1 MSHPTVQSHGE
12 AEIGSNGTAAQP
24 LNGSTAQRKMYL
36 ELHAATSFSFLE
48 GASLPEDL
56 VAEASRLGYSALAV
70 CDRDGVYGAPR
81 FHKAAL
87 AAGMRPLVGCEISL
101 DAVGTGTLAG
111 QSRDRQ
117 GVVDRNNGKS
127 AHGLRF
133 MGHESQPLPDG
144 RGSKTGR
151 GSRTNHAPDRFTVLV
166 ENRRGYQNLCR
177 LLTRM
182 HLRSPKGEGRA
193 TWNDLEEYAGGLVAL
208 TPDLP
213 HAGPLQAIFGPK
225 NLYIEI
231 QRHFPARA
239 GASPTNAASNM
250 PAVTACRFWPP
261 TVSATPKN
269 RNERYST
276 FSPASGKK
284 QFSTA
289 QAACWTPMPNAI
301 SNLPAEMAR
310 LFRDLPDAVLNTKE
324 LAARLDFTLKD
335 LGYEFPHYPVPPGET
350 EMSYLRQV
358 TEQGAR
364 ERYRPYHERAQ
375 RQIEHELRVIEKLK
389 LPGYFLNRLGND
401 PLLPRKQNPGART
414 RFGGQQRGLLQ
425 PGDHGRRP
433 GRHGAAVRAL
443 SFRRTRRV
451 ARHRH

>member
-1 MSHPTVQSHGE
+1 
-12 AEIGSNGTAAQP
+12 
-24 LNGSTAQRKMYL
+24 MYL

-87 AAGMRPLVGCEISL
+87 AAGVRPLVGCEISL
-101 DAVGTGTLAG
+101 DPVGTGTLAG
-111 QSRDRQ
+111 
-117 GVVDRNNGKS
+117 
-127 AHGLRF
+127 
-133 MGHESQPLPDG
+133 
-144 RGSKTGR
+144 RGSEPGR
-151 GSRTNHAPDRFTVLV
+151 NTDRLTVLV

-193 TWNDLEEYAGGLVAL
+193 TWGDLEEYAGGLVAL
-208 TPDLP
+208 TPDLH

-231 QRHFPARA
+231 QRHFRREQEQANQFRIEYARRHGLPLLATNGVRYAKKSERALFDILTCIRQKTVLDRA
-239 GASPTNAASNM
+239 GRLLDPNA
-250 PAVTACRFWPP
+250 
-261 TVSATPKN
+261 
-269 RNERYST
+269 ERYLKS
-276 FSPASGKK
+276 
-284 QFSTA
+284 
-289 QAACWTPMPNAI
+289 
-301 SNLPAEMAR
+301 PAEMAR
-310 LFRDLPDAVLNTKE
+310 LFRDVPDAVLNTQE
-324 LAARLDFTLKD
+324 LAARLGFTLKD

-364 ERYRPYHERAQ
+364 ERYRPYHERAR

-389 LPGYFLNRLGND
+389 LPATFSSSG
-401 PLLPRKQNPGART
+401 T
-414 RFGGQQRGLLQ
+414 
-425 PGDHGRRP
+425 
-433 GRHGAAVRAL
+433 
-443 SFRRTRRV
+443 
-451 ARHRH
+451 